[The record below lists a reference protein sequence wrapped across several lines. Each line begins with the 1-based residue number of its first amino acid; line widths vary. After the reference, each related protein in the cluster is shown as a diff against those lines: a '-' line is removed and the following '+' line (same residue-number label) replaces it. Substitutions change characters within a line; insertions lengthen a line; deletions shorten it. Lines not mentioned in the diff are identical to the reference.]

1 MEDKIMMGKLQNVE
15 PKLFYHSIQL
25 GSRIP
30 QGYPL
35 RKIKQLVDF
44 SFIRTRVEHLYGK
57 NGNISVDPAVILK
70 LIFLLFYE
78 NVKSERAL
86 MEHLPL
92 RLDWLWFCGYDLD
105 DQTPDHSVISKA
117 RRRWGPDVFAEFFAA
132 ILRQCIDAG
141 LVDGQT
147 IHIDSS
153 MISANASKDTIKP
166 QLKLLG
172 QKLYSQ
178 LDEQTQSEKDS
189 NNLEELDDNKDG
201 ENDEQSDGFKRCCIS
216 DTDPDARLSKKYGQH
231 ILGYKDH
238 RVIDDQCGIITA
250 SITTAANVTDD
261 KLLKEAVETHC
272 ANTDIDPRT
281 AVADKAYGTIDNY
294 MYLHS
299 HDITPCISHKVYR
312 SKDKELFS
320 REQFVYDRQLDR
332 YICPA
337 NQILKR
343 RQLDRWNQG
352 VRYCIDRSVC
362 EKCQY
367 RKECINSEKS
377 GRSIRRK
384 FGTEYMEWADTCLS
398 KRQRRCLTKRRK
410 TKLEGSFADAVNNH
424 GFKRARW
431 RGSIKMQMQNL
442 MIAAIQN
449 LRKLL
454 HHLGNGGLP
463 AVKQAQDIAMFD
475 IIALITYFT
484 HRLQQDFRRY
494 TSKYPLFKERCRLA
508 F

>member
-1 MEDKIMMGKLQNVE
+1 MEDKIIMGNLQNVE
-15 PKLFYHSIQL
+15 PKLFYHSIRL
-25 GSRIP
+25 ESRIP
-30 QGYPL
+30 QGHPL

-44 SFIRTRVEHLYGK
+44 SFIRARVEHLYGK

-78 NVKSERAL
+78 KVKSERAL
-86 MEHLPL
+86 IEHLPL

-117 RRRWGPDVFAEFFAA
+117 RRRWGSDVFAEFFAA

-172 QKLYSQ
+172 QMLYSQ
-178 LDEQTQSEKDS
+178 LDEQTQSENDS
-189 NNLEELDDNKDG
+189 NNLEELDDKKDG
-201 ENDEQSDGFKRCCIS
+201 ENEEQGDGFKRCCIS
-216 DTDPDARLSKKYGQH
+216 NTDPDARLSKKYGQH

-238 RVIDDQCGIITA
+238 RVVDDQCGIITA
-250 SITTAANVTDD
+250 TITTAANVTDN

-272 ANTDIDPRT
+272 ANTDTDPRT
-281 AVADKAYGTIDNY
+281 VVADKAYGTIENY
-294 MYLHS
+294 IYLHR

-312 SKDKELFS
+312 SEDQELFS
-320 REQFVYDRQLDR
+320 REQFVYDRKLDR

-337 NQILKR
+337 NKILKR
-343 RQLDRWNQG
+343 RQIDHCGQA

-362 EKCQY
+362 QKCRY
-367 RKECINSEKS
+367 FKECTNSEKH

-384 FGTEYMEWADTCLS
+384 FGTEYMEWADTCMS
-398 KRQRRCLTKRRK
+398 KRQRRRLTTRRN
-410 TKLEGSFADAVNNH
+410 TKLEGSFADAANNH
-424 GFKRARW
+424 GLKRARW
-431 RGSIKMQMQNL
+431 RGIIKMQMQNL

-463 AVKQAQDIAMFD
+463 AVKQAQNVAIFD
-475 IIALITYFT
+475 TVAVIICFT
-484 HRLQQDFRRY
+484 HRLLRDFRKY
-494 TSKYPLFKERCRLA
+494 ASEYPLFKELCRIA

>member
-1 MEDKIMMGKLQNVE
+1 MMGKPQNAE
-15 PKLFYHSIQL
+15 PKLFYHSIRL
-25 GSRIP
+25 ESRIP
-30 QGYPL
+30 HEHPL

-44 SFIRTRVEHLYGK
+44 SFIRSRVEHLYGK

-117 RRRWGPDVFAEFFAA
+117 RRRWGSDVFAEFFAA

-153 MISANASKDTIKP
+153 MINANASKDTIKP

-172 QKLYSQ
+172 QMLYSQ

-189 NNLEELDDNKDG
+189 NNLDELDDNKDE
-201 ENDEQSDGFKRCCIS
+201 ENDEQGDGFKRCCIS
-216 DTDPDARLSKKYGQH
+216 NTDPDARLNKKYGQH

-238 RVIDDQCGIITA
+238 RAVDDQCGIITA
-250 SITTAANVTDD
+250 TITTAANVTDD

-272 ANTDIDPRT
+272 ANTDTDPRT
-281 AVADKAYGTIDNY
+281 VVADKAYGTIENY
-294 MYLHS
+294 SYLHH
-299 HDITPCISHKVYR
+299 HDITPCISHKRCR
-312 SKDKELFS
+312 SDEKELFS
-320 REQFVYDRQLDR
+320 REQFVYDRQRDC
-332 YICPA
+332 YVCPA
-337 NQILKR
+337 NKILKR
-343 RQLDRWNQG
+343 RQLDRFGQG
-352 VRYCIDRSVC
+352 VRYLIDRSVC

-367 RKECINSEKS
+367 RRECINSEKY

-384 FGTEYMEWADTCLS
+384 FGTEYVEWADTCLS
-398 KRQRRCLTKRRK
+398 KGQRRRLTTRRK
-410 TKLEGSFADAVNNH
+410 TKLEGSFADAANNH

-431 RGSIKMQMQNL
+431 RGIIKMQMQNL
-442 MIAAIQN
+442 MIAAMQN

-454 HHLGNGGLP
+454 RHLGNGGLP
-463 AVKQAQDIAMFD
+463 AVKQAQNIAMFD
-475 IIALITYFT
+475 FIALIIYFT
-484 HRLQQDFRRY
+484 CYLQRDFRKFAANIR
-494 TSKYPLFKERCRLA
+494 F
-508 F
+508 